1 MKDSKEYSRK
11 VHKLHRSLK
20 QKRPKVELAVYD
32 EPVDALIYAIVS
44 ENITETTAQSAIK
57 RFSEYFIDHND
68 LRVSRVE
75 EIVEILGGDTPV
87 TRDIALNLT
96 KVLAAVFQKYHNVS
110 LDVLKKMGKKPAKQI
125 LEKLSGANPFVVN
138 YCMLTALQG
147 HAIPLTK
154 NMVGYLRNNQMVHPD
169 ADEQQIRSFLAR
181 QISANNAFEFYA
193 LLRHE
198 SETRRAL
205 RKKRTTR
212 KKKKKTTAKT
222 TKKRKTKTK
231 KRKK

>member
-1 MKDSKEYSRK
+1 
-11 VHKLHRSLK
+11 LK
-20 QKRPKVELAVYD
+20 QKRPKVESAVYD

-44 ENITETTAQSAIK
+44 ENMTETTAQSTIK
-57 RFSEYFIDHND
+57 RFNEYFIDHND
-68 LRVSRVE
+68 LRVSRAE
-75 EIVEILGGDTPV
+75 EIVEILGVDTPV

-110 LDVLKKMGKKPAKQI
+110 LDVLKKMGKKPARQI
-125 LEKLSGANPFVVN
+125 LEKLGGASPFVVS

-147 HAIPLTK
+147 HAIPLAG
-154 NMVGYLRNNQMVHPD
+154 NMISYLRNNQMVHPD

-181 QISANNAFEFYA
+181 QISASNAFEFYA

-212 KKKKKTTAKT
+212 KKKATAKT
-222 TKKRKTKTK
+222 AKKRKTKTK